1 MVYVTHSNIEKK
13 PFVNYTLDDNPKEK
27 PDIFTVRLN
36 KEERMQLDRDKIIL
50 NQSKDST
57 AYKQLVAIGSNVL
70 HDTSTGKVI
79 NIVFENKRKNKR
91 LGINEFG

>member
-1 MVYVTHSNIEKK
+1 MDGGGFGFISIDII
-13 PFVNYTLDDNPKEK
+13 NYA
-27 PDIFTVRLN
+27 DIF
-36 KEERMQLDRDKIIL
+36 RDKIIL